1 MGPNTPED
9 DDKILEDLEEQYLDE
24 DFYKDFIN
32 DDEESDD
39 WIEDFL
45 ER

>member
-1 MGPNTPED
+1 MGPNTED
-9 DDKILEDLEEQYLDE
+9 DDQILEDIEEQYLDE

-45 ER
+45 EK

>member
-1 MGPNTPED
+1 MGPNTED